1 MIDIQLDWATSA
13 TILGTVVTF
22 AGFMYGIFKGKKK
35 GDDAPDA
42 ICEKEKAKMESRIEK
57 LENRATANEKAQSY
71 QDISYRSLKQDVD
84 DLKEERK
91 NENREYLDKLS
102 RIEDRIG
109 KMLDLII
116 NINNKSN

>member
-35 GDDAPDA
+35 DDSPDS
-42 ICEKEKAKMESRIEK
+42 ICEKEKAKIEQRLEK
-57 LENRATANEKAQSY
+57 LETRANAAEKSQSY
-71 QDISYRSLKQDVD
+71 QDISYKSLKQDVD

-116 NINNKSN
+116 NINSKSN